1 MKRKNKLFVI
11 GLIVLFVA
19 VIFLVLYK
27 NNNQNHHSGEMT
39 TMQKETKLQEPDKPG
54 SGEKIKETQVE
65 QSSSLETSENNKKA
79 KNGLLEIVEEDSEQE
94 IDVQDAFDSDTQQ
107 KNSNNSKK
115 EIDKKTETSKEY
127 VGKNSDGQEEN
138 KEEGWGDFY

>member
-1 MKRKNKLFVI
+1 MKRKNKLFFI
-11 GLIVLFVA
+11 GLVVLFIA

-39 TMQKETKLQEPDKPG
+39 TMQIETNLRESGTPG
-54 SGEKIKETQVE
+54 SREKIKETQAE
-65 QSSSLETSENNKKA
+65 QNSTLETSENNKKA
-79 KNGLLEIVEEDSEQE
+79 KNGLLEIVEEDSDQE

-107 KNSNNSKK
+107 KDSNNRKK
-115 EIDKKTETSKEY
+115 VIDKNTETSKENG
-127 VGKNSDGQEEN
+127 GKTSDGKEEN